1 MRRCCVGAGF
11 LVVGVGR
18 SRVGAGSLCWRRLFF
33 SCCGG
38 AVVCCC
44 AAAAAKI
51 WPPKWP
57 RTPHNPILART
68 STLRRGTRFL
78 GLFLKCYVRPKI
90 AVQVFPV
97 FWGGWVDRAPRER
110 AQKFRESQK
119 TGPRDHPYQGLTAYR
134 TFLPYPTQ
142 EKSCSSLKMAFL
154 ASLGLLQPR
163 TRSDRFC
170 SPRPV
175 STSQLISMSW
185 HACLLVRTI
194 DTLKLIECGYM
205 V

>member
-1 MRRCCVGAGF
+1 MKRKLPRWFLAAAWAVSRRAP
-11 LVVGVGR
+11 L
-18 SRVGAGSLCWRRLFF
+18 LCWRRLFRCWRWPLSCWRRLALLAPAFF

-68 STLRRGTRFL
+68 STLRRGMRFL

-134 TFLPYPTQ
+134 SFLPYPTQ

-154 ASLGLLQPR
+154 ASLGLLQPC
-163 TRSDRFC
+163 TCND
-170 SPRPV
+170 V
-175 STSQLISMSW
+175 VM
-185 HACLLVRTI
+185 
-194 DTLKLIECGYM
+194 
-205 V
+205 

>member
-1 MRRCCVGAGF
+1 MVSRCCLGGVAPCAAAVLAPAFSLLALAALVLAPARFVGAG
-11 LVVGVGR
+11 
-18 SRVGAGSLCWRRLFF
+18 FF

-142 EKSCSSLKMAFL
+142 EGSCFSLKWPK
-154 ASLGLLQPR
+154 SVKLGLLQPS
-163 TRSDRFC
+163 RS
-170 SPRPV
+170 V
-175 STSQLISMSW
+175 G
-185 HACLLVRTI
+185 VR
-194 DTLKLIECGYM
+194 LE
-205 V
+205 